1 LTVGCLPRNARQV
14 RAAWAVACAAVAC
27 SKNAQPPASPSDQLP
42 SGVRGAVLQ
51 HHNDAARSGVYV
63 DASLTRAAVGRLR
76 QDIAFNAPLPG
87 AVHAQPLYW
96 DGGDGGQDLLIVATQ
111 RNEVIA
117 FDPLTGSRIW
127 SRTLASPAPRSELP
141 CGNIDPLGVTGTPVI
156 DPARK
161 LLFVAAMTSGPRHR
175 VYALSLADGS
185 ISGTPFDVEASV
197 SGFSSSL
204 QNQRGALAL
213 QNGVLYVPYSGHYG
227 DCGNYS
233 GWVIGFDT
241 NGSLPPASY
250 RTGHGGGI
258 WSMGGVAA
266 MGGSL
271 FVATGNTIG
280 LSTWNGG
287 EAILKLAPGPSFSGA
302 TADFYTPSNWLQLDN
317 GDTDIGTAGALPFDV
332 GAAHF
337 VATLGKDG
345 RLHLADRDNLG
356 GIGGGLI
363 APQVANGVV
372 ITAPAAIATPSGTM
386 LAFPAN
392 GVGCPSANRLMA
404 LRISAGPP
412 PDATRAWCAQ
422 MSGNGSPMASTTGGG
437 AESIVW
443 VVGAQGDNQ
452 LHAVNAETG
461 EPIFSSARLGEVMRF
476 NAPIAAKG
484 RVYVAGNAAAY
495 AFTVR

>member
-1 LTVGCLPRNARQV
+1 MLLAAGARRKAGTSSPSSRNAKSSARTWASRTWAESMRMCSNIASTVMRSMYHTALTRAVPLTVGRWRVTLSRM
-14 RAAWAVACAAVAC
+14 RAAWVVAGAAVAW
-27 SKNAQPPASPSDQLP
+27 SKNAQPPASSSDQLP

-51 HHNDAARSGVYV
+51 HHHDAARSGVYV
-63 DASLTRAAVGRLR
+63 DPALTRAAVANLR
-76 QDIAFNAPLPG
+76 QDMSFVPQLTG
-87 AVHAQPLYW
+87 AVYAQPLYW
-96 DGGDGGQDLLIVATQ
+96 DGGDGGQDLVIVATQ

-117 FDPLTGSRIW
+117 FDPLTGTRIW
-127 SRTLASPAPRSELP
+127 SQMLAPPAPRSELP

-156 DPARK
+156 DAARK
-161 LLFVAAMTSGPRHR
+161 LLFVASMTSGPRHR
-175 VYALSLADGS
+175 VYALSLADGT

-197 SGFSSSL
+197 PGFSSSV

-213 QNGVLYVPYSGHYG
+213 LNGILYVPYSGHFG

-241 NGSLPPASY
+241 NGSSPAASY

-258 WSMGGVAA
+258 WAMSGVAA

-345 RLHLADRDNLG
+345 KLHLADRDNLG

-363 APQVANGVV
+363 APFRVANGVV
-372 ITAPAAIATPSGTM
+372 ITAPAVIATPTGTI
-386 LAFPAN
+386 LAFPGNGAGCTGAN
-392 GVGCPSANRLMA
+392 GLVA
-404 LRISAGPP
+404 LGISAGSPP
-412 PDATRAWCAQ
+412 AV
-422 MSGNGSPMASTTGGG
+422 TT
-437 AESIVW
+437 A
-443 VVGAQGDNQ
+443 
-452 LHAVNAETG
+452 
-461 EPIFSSARLGEVMRF
+461 
-476 NAPIAAKG
+476 
-484 RVYVAGNAAAY
+484 
-495 AFTVR
+495 